1 MKKKQEHFKGFSV
14 ILMTIILGLSVILG
28 GCTKISIDI
37 RDGNED
43 IDSNQNPKT
52 SEQVPKDKVTNPL
65 DKILD
70 KSMGVITDEERKQ
83 IQKDKKTSQGLI
95 SDLDKATKE
104 ILPETMKDS
113 NRYTPI
119 VRAANKV
126 GPAVVGI
133 VNKAFI
139 RGSFS
144 KEAILTKRGSGSGVI
159 YDASGLIVTNNHVV
173 RGAEEIDVQLA
184 DGRTLK
190 GKVIGADAA
199 TDLAVVKVVADDL
212 PVAMFGS
219 SKDLMVGE
227 PAIAIGNPL
236 GEELEGS
243 VTAGVISALNR
254 SVSIG
259 EHQFKLIQ
267 TDAAINPG
275 NSGGALV
282 NADGLVIGINSAKIA
297 GQGVEGLGFAIPIDE
312 VKPIIADL
320 EKNGRI
326 LRPYFGAVLVDE
338 NFVKKYS
345 MNVDVHGGLLVWK
358 LVDEGPAF
366 DGNVKTKDIIVG
378 FDNQKPKTVDELRD
392 IINKHQIGDEVKVQV
407 LRDGVVKDLLI
418 KLGEM
423 PESDS

>member
-1 MKKKQEHFKGFSV
+1 MENKKGFFKSFSA
-14 ILMTIILGLSVILG
+14 ILMTLILGLGIILS
-28 GCTKISIDI
+28 GCSKISISI
-37 RDGNED
+37 TDGDED
-43 IDSNQNPKT
+43 GGKNKKPEI
-52 SEQVPKDKVTNPL
+52 SEQVPEDKVQNPL
-65 DKILD
+65 DKILE
-70 KSMGVITDEERKQ
+70 KIPGVITDEERKQ
-83 IQKDKKTSQGLI
+83 IQKDKKTSQGLEKN
-95 SDLDKATKE
+95 LDKAKKQAS
-104 ILPETMKDS
+104 IDALKDS
-113 NRYTPI
+113 NRYTPV

-144 KEAILTKRGSGSGVI
+144 KEAILTKTGSGSGVI

-173 RGAEEIDVQLA
+173 KGAQELDVQLA
-184 DGRTLK
+184 DGRILK
-190 GKVIGADAA
+190 GRVLGADAA
-199 TDLAVVKVVADDL
+199 TDLAVVKVDGDNL
-212 PVAMFGS
+212 PVAMFGT

-254 SVSIG
+254 SISIG
-259 EHQFKLIQ
+259 EHQFQLIQ

-312 VKPIIADL
+312 VKPIIAAL
-320 EKNGRI
+320 EKDGRV
-326 LRPYFGAVLVDE
+326 LRPYFGAVLADYKFIE
-338 NFVKKYS
+338 NYAMKLDLH
-345 MNVDVHGGLLVWK
+345 NGLLVWK
-358 LVDEGPAF
+358 LVNGGPAYKA
-366 DGNVKTKDIIVG
+366 GIRTQDIIVE

-392 IINKHQIGDEVKVQV
+392 IINKHKIGDKVKVKI
-407 LRDGVVKDLLI
+407 LRDGDTKNLTVS
-418 KLGEM
+418 LGEM
-423 PESDS
+423 PPSYN